1 MVALFNAIAEAK
13 RNEAEQLAASEE
25 AKKDFQPGE
34 VIESSS
40 SKKSKKKQNSKFL
53 NDDDSFSGVTGSKKV
68 SSADGETKDGKAS
81 TKPNWKALKDDYM
94 MNSSLKMK
102 VCVCASI

>member
-1 MVALFNAIAEAK
+1 MCLVVALFNAIAEAK
-13 RNEAEQLAASEE
+13 RNEAEQISAKEE
-25 AKKDFQPGE
+25 SKKEFQPGE

-40 SKKSKKKQNSKFL
+40 SKKAKKSKNTKFL
-53 NDDDSFSGVTGSKKV
+53 NDDDSFTGAAESNNSKSESGKTS
-68 SSADGETKDGKAS
+68 S

-102 VCVCASI
+102 V